1 MVAMRKIKMKKSA
14 EDDHYREQRA
24 RNNLSVRKS
33 RAKTK
38 LRMQETTDRIN
49 RLRGENEVLSK
60 EMTQLSKELTMLKH
74 LVKVFLQTK

>member
-1 MVAMRKIKMKKSA
+1 MQKTQKK
-14 EDDHYREQRA
+14 ENQDEYYRLQRE

-38 LRMQETTDRIN
+38 VRMQETADRIN

-60 EMTQLSKELTMLKH
+60 EMTQLSKELTILKR
-74 LVKVFLQTK
+74 LVKVIIQTK